1 MRSIANVK
9 YNAHTGPIFKKL
21 KILPFPVLIEYFKL
35 NFMYLYKKNSLPKS
49 FRISNYW
56 ILNQDRNVPY
66 VLRIQE
72 DYQIPYYRLAIVSR
86 LPLISLPKA
95 WNASSLPDDI
105 KSKPTYQLFKKHL
118 KKYLLESI
126 SIVCDRLLCPSCH
139 INV

>member
-66 VLRIQE
+66 ALRIQE
-72 DYQIPYYRLAIVSR
+72 DYKIPYYRLDCI
-86 LPLISLPKA
+86 
-95 WNASSLPDDI
+95 
-105 KSKPTYQLFKKHL
+105 
-118 KKYLLESI
+118 
-126 SIVCDRLLCPSCH
+126 
-139 INV
+139 

>member
-35 NFMYLYKKNSLPKS
+35 NFMYLYKKNSLPRS
-49 FRISNYW
+49 LRISNYW

-66 VLRIQE
+66 ALRIQE

-86 LPLISLPKA
+86 L
-95 WNASSLPDDI
+95 
-105 KSKPTYQLFKKHL
+105 H
-118 KKYLLESI
+118 
-126 SIVCDRLLCPSCH
+126 
-139 INV
+139 